1 MQEILTNKDNFLKFG
16 FCVVRNLF
24 DDKEIEKY
32 RRGINEIC
40 KKKGTRNA
48 MDLYNYRN
56 IWDYLINDRL
66 LSILRNLLGANIYY
80 LHDMSIVNSNLTKP
94 NIYS

>member
-1 MQEILTNKDNFLKFG
+1 MPEVLTNKDNFLKFG

-40 KKKGTRNA
+40 KKKVREMPWTFIIIG
-48 MDLYNYRN
+48 
-56 IWDYLINDRL
+56 IFGI
-66 LSILRNLLGANIYY
+66 IL
-80 LHDMSIVNSNLTKP
+80 
-94 NIYS
+94 